1 VTRRI
6 AAFVAALATLWIVV
20 ASPVS
25 HLDHHLLTAHMAQH
39 LLLMLVAAPLVLF
52 ALRPHWRPNLVVSW
66 LAGSLTVIVWHVP
79 AVFELAL
86 SSPFWHALEQA
97 SFLVAGIVF
106 WLPAIHSGLAAQGWS
121 LPVYFFLATLP
132 CDALSAFLA
141 FCGHVVYPPYSSGHR
156 PFGLS
161 PLDDQALAGALMWV
175 TVTFAYLI
183 PALVLTSR
191 LLSGEPRSSA
201 LEIRSSAPS
210 SLRTT
215 VLDLWTLTKPEVNF
229 LIVIATFTG
238 FYLGLPHDLH
248 AFPFGRLLNTLL
260 GTLLVASGTGTL
272 NQVIE
277 HRFDAQ
283 MRRTSKRPVAA
294 GRISVANAAWFGIL
308 LSIAG
313 ALYLLLAVNAL
324 ASALAA
330 LTLLTYLFIY
340 TPLKRKTPL
349 CTLVGAFPGAMPPL
363 IGWAAASGSIASG
376 RAWMLY
382 ALLFLWQFPHFMAI
396 AWMYRE
402 DYYRAGYLIFP
413 KNNAVS
419 FLGWLTLLPSVG
431 LLILS
436 LASASANTGGILEYF
451 AVLILAS
458 GLLYYAGEQVL
469 LPSRIAARQLLKA
482 SIVYLP
488 LEFLVVVL
496 GKSYS

>member
-1 VTRRI
+1 VSRRI
-6 AAFVAALATLWIVV
+6 AAIAAGLATLWITV

-39 LLLMLVAAPLVLF
+39 LLLMLVAAPLILF
-52 ALRPHWRPNLVVSW
+52 GLRLHRRPNLVVSW
-66 LAGSLTVIVWHVP
+66 LVGSLTVIVWHVP

-86 SSPFWHALEQA
+86 RSPSWHAFEQA

-106 WLPAIHSGLAAQGWS
+106 WWPAIHSGFAAQGWS

-141 FCGHVVYPPYSSGHR
+141 FCGHVVYRPYLSGHGL
-156 PFGLS
+156 FGLS

-191 LLSGEPRSSA
+191 LLSGEHRTAAVDIAP
-201 LEIRSSAPS
+201 SAPG
-210 SLRTT
+210 TT
-215 VLDLWTLTKPEVNF
+215 ISDLWSLTKPEVNF

-238 FYLGLPHDLH
+238 FYLGLPRDLH
-248 AFPFGRLLNTLL
+248 AVPFGRLLNTLL

-283 MRRTSKRPVAA
+283 MRRTSRRPVAA
-294 GRISVANAAWFGIL
+294 GRISVASAAWFGIS
-308 LSIAG
+308 LSITG

-413 KNNAVS
+413 KNNAVT